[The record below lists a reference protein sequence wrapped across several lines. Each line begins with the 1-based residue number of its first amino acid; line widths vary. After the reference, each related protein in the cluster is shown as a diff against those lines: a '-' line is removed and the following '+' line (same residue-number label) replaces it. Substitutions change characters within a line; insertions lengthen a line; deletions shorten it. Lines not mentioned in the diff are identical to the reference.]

1 MILVLLGT
9 QNNSFY
15 RLLEEV
21 QKCIDEDIIKD
32 KVIVQ
37 AGSTKFESKDME
49 VFNLIEQDKFNI
61 LMEQADT
68 IITHGGVGSIVTAVK
83 LGKKVIAVPRLKQ
96 YGEHVNDHQI
106 QIVETFSNQGFI
118 KGIKDVSELIEIKGN
133 EKDGYYLD
141 FIDGIDDKL
150 NDIVKKYNKSSEYHN
165 LPKDINFLKKIIKAE
180 VVTQFPNLAGKVSS
194 DSKDGFQGAVEIRR
208 VTPNKELRRNEKY
221 WKR

>member
-68 IITHGGVGSIVTAVK
+68 IISHGGVGSIVTAVK

-96 YGEHVNDHQI
+96 YGEHVIDHQI

-118 KGIKDVSELIEIKGN
+118 KGIKDVSELKETLREIDTFIPNKLESNTEHIINIIE
-133 EKDGYYLD
+133 D
-141 FIDGIDDKL
+141 FIQ
-150 NDIVKKYNKSSEYHN
+150 NV
-165 LPKDINFLKKIIKAE
+165 
-180 VVTQFPNLAGKVSS
+180 
-194 DSKDGFQGAVEIRR
+194 
-208 VTPNKELRRNEKY
+208 
-221 WKR
+221 

>member
-1 MILVLLGT
+1 MLLK
-9 QNNSFY
+9 
-15 RLLEEV
+15 EV
-21 QKCIDEDIIKD
+21 KYLGIIKNLKD
-32 KVIVQ
+32 KEKDKIEKTAKKTAKKAAIKAISALFTAALPIILPILLISVGGLILYGLIDLGIELFTAKNNPQ
-37 AGSTKFESKDME
+37 LIYESLE
-49 VFNLIEQDKFNI
+49 
-61 LMEQADT
+61 
-68 IITHGGVGSIVTAVK
+68 
-83 LGKKVIAVPRLKQ
+83 
-96 YGEHVNDHQI
+96 
-106 QIVETFSNQGFI
+106 
-118 KGIKDVSELIEIKGN
+118 IKDVSELIKIKGN

>member
-118 KGIKDVSELIEIKGN
+118 KV
-133 EKDGYYLD
+133 
-141 FIDGIDDKL
+141 
-150 NDIVKKYNKSSEYHN
+150 
-165 LPKDINFLKKIIKAE
+165 
-180 VVTQFPNLAGKVSS
+180 
-194 DSKDGFQGAVEIRR
+194 
-208 VTPNKELRRNEKY
+208 
-221 WKR
+221 

>member
-96 YGEHVNDHQI
+96 YGEHVNDHQT
-106 QIVETFSNQGFI
+106 QIVKRFI
-118 KGIKDVSELIEIKGN
+118 KGIKDVSELKETLREIDTFIPNKLESNTEHIINIIE
-133 EKDGYYLD
+133 D
-141 FIDGIDDKL
+141 FIQ
-150 NDIVKKYNKSSEYHN
+150 NV
-165 LPKDINFLKKIIKAE
+165 
-180 VVTQFPNLAGKVSS
+180 
-194 DSKDGFQGAVEIRR
+194 
-208 VTPNKELRRNEKY
+208 
-221 WKR
+221 

>member
-118 KGIKDVSELIEIKGN
+118 KGIKDVSELKETLR
-133 EKDGYYLD
+133 EYRAYY
-141 FIDGIDDKL
+141 K
-150 NDIVKKYNKSSEYHN
+150 HN
-165 LPKDINFLKKIIKAE
+165 
-180 VVTQFPNLAGKVSS
+180 
-194 DSKDGFQGAVEIRR
+194 
-208 VTPNKELRRNEKY
+208 
-221 WKR
+221 